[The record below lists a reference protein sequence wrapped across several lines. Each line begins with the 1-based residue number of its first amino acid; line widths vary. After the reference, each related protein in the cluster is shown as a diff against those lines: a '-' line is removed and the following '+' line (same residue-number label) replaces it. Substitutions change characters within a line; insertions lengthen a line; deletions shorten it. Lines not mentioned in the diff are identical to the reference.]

1 MSAEYSIYTEI
12 EINGT
17 WYAMNRRVLNTQTI
31 DLELSET
38 YHSASRSNFSQTL
51 NKIREI
57 GFHLSFKDLSQAV
70 KDANSW
76 IGTDESVPIYSLSLS
91 DLRKCVPNPT
101 EHECHGFVTKDE
113 IFAVEHGELEEP
125 MEALSASEYHDLD
138 DEEKKAYSYYEWDT
152 SDGWYATFREILEHV
167 KWQLREWAGLN
178 YQFPDDEGIR
188 VVLICG

>member
-1 MSAEYSIYTEI
+1 MSAEYSLYTEI

-17 WYAMNRRVLNTQTI
+17 WYAMNGQVLDTRTMNHK
-31 DLELSET
+31 LSET
-38 YHSASRSNFSQTL
+38 FYSSSRSYFSQTL
-51 NKIREI
+51 NKIKGIGYRLHIDELSECVRE
-57 GFHLSFKDLSQAV
+57 
-70 KDANSW
+70 ANPW
-76 IGTDESVPIYSLSLS
+76 IGNDDSIPIYGCSLSAM
-91 DLRKCVPNPT
+91 RKYVPNPD
-101 EHECHGFVTKDE
+101 EHECHGFVTNDE

-167 KWQLREWAGLN
+167 KWQLYEWEDINFQAPN
-178 YQFPDDEGIR
+178 DERIR